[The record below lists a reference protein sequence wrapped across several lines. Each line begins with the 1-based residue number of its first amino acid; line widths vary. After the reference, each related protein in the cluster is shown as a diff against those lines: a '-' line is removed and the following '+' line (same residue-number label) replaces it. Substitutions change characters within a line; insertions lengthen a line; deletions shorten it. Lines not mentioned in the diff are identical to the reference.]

1 MFVQAFEFVQ
11 ELGQCLL
18 RIGGDVC
25 RHLVGGR
32 TDGLQSILETFAL
45 ALRRLQFLQQR
56 VDGGRRHFWR
66 FAQGDKGVG
75 KRGGFVGGKP
85 ELLGRTTD
93 TRHRRNNVFFTGSGI
108 VAQNVD
114 GIAELLD
121 LTDWEL
127 EHVGN
132 RRGGIACLFRA
143 QTEGNRHLGR
153 DGGKFRQFLN
163 LDAKL
168 PARCG
173 KIRHFSGGNAQFRAH
188 FLQLV

>member
-1 MFVQAFEFVQ
+1 MR
-11 ELGQCLL
+11 G
-18 RIGGDVC
+18 
-25 RHLVGGR
+25 
-32 TDGLQSILETFAL
+32 
-45 ALRRLQFLQQR
+45 LQFLQHGI
-56 VDGGRRHFWR
+56 DGGRRHFGR

-75 KRGGFVGGKP
+75 KRGGFVGGQA
-85 ELLGRTTD
+85 ELFRRTTD

-121 LTDWEL
+121 FADWEL

-143 QTEGNRHLGR
+143 HPEGNRHLGR
-153 DGGKFRQFLN
+153 DGGKFRQLLN
-163 LDAKL
+163 RDAEL
-168 PARCG
+168 SARCG
-173 KIRHFSGGNAQFRAH
+173 KIRHFGGGNAQFRAH